1 MTIPPH
7 LLRRLDYCPTW
18 LALPV
23 GFGIGALLAV
33 TVLLWTPAVLGATLF
48 VLLLGGAALL
58 ASSGEPVA
66 VLVRAPEPE
75 PPLEP
80 PLPSAM
86 MPALPP
92 ELPGLEMVRIPGG
105 VFRMGSPADEA
116 GRFDNE
122 GPVHEVRVSA
132 FTMMRVPVT
141 RHLYL
146 SIMQPETS
154 LSEADEHPMTR
165 VSWFAAVQFCN
176 RLSQHQG
183 LSPCYQIDGTNV
195 QWDHDATGYRL
206 PTEAEWE
213 YACRAGTQSRWS
225 WGDDERL
232 LERYAWYAANS
243 GGSVQPVG
251 RKAPNPWGLHDMH
264 GNVWEWCGDWHGP
277 YGSHVQTNPTGP
289 LAGRWRVLRG
299 GSFFYP
305 PEFLRS
311 ACRDD
316 GLPVDQDD
324 ALGFRCVRVPPQL

>member
-66 VLVRAPEPE
+66 VLVPEPE
-75 PPLEP
+75 PRPEP
-80 PLPSAM
+80 R
-86 MPALPP
+86 P
-92 ELPGLEMVRIPGG
+92 EPEPVPVLPGLEMVRIPGG

-116 GRFDNE
+116 GRFDDE

-141 RHLYL
+141 RRLYL

-165 VSWFAAVQFCN
+165 VSWFAAAQFCN

-195 QWDHDATGYRL
+195 QWEQGATGYRL

-213 YACRAGTQSRWS
+213 YACRAGTQSRFS
-225 WGDDERL
+225 FGDDERW

-243 GGSVQPVG
+243 GGSVQAVG
-251 RKAPNPWGLHDMH
+251 CKVPNPWGLYDMH
-264 GNVWEWCGDWHGP
+264 GNVWEWCGDW
-277 YGSHVQTNPTGP
+277 YGRYDVHPQTNPTGP
-289 LAGRWRVLRG
+289 LAGRWRVIRG
-299 GSFFYP
+299 GSFFNP

-311 ACRDD
+311 ARRVRD
-316 GLPVDQDD
+316 PPEDQGGD
-324 ALGFRCVRVPPQL
+324 LGFRCVRVPPQL